1 MQVFKNTNKYVSMH
15 VGKYVSKYEVSTH
28 VSKHVCMQFL
38 NVFVY
43 LDSQKLRINRRLGEK
58 PADRVS

>member
-1 MQVFKNTNKYVSMH
+1 MH
-15 VGKYVSKYEVSTH
+15 VGKYVSKYEVSMH

>member
-1 MQVFKNTNKYVSMH
+1 MH

>member
-1 MQVFKNTNKYVSMH
+1 MQVFKNTNKYVSMR

-58 PADRVS
+58 SADRVS